1 MLGLPAHHWVHL
13 AGISGGEILY
23 LGSSI
28 FVIIYPA
35 LSAAIRGR
43 DGMDGGRAFWM
54 TFYFWKSIK
63 IDVAGSGML
72 LGAFGGDFGWEILYL
87 GSSIFVIIYSALSAA
102 IRGRDGMDGGRAIW
116 MTFYF
121 WKCHQ
126 N

>member
-1 MLGLPAHHWVHL
+1 MMILFIKHVILVIYRTRQMLGLPAHHWVHL

-54 TFYFWKSIK
+54 TFYFWK
-63 IDVAGSGML
+63 
-72 LGAFGGDFGWEILYL
+72 
-87 GSSIFVIIYSALSAA
+87 
-102 IRGRDGMDGGRAIW
+102 
-116 MTFYF
+116 
-121 WKCHQ
+121 CHQ